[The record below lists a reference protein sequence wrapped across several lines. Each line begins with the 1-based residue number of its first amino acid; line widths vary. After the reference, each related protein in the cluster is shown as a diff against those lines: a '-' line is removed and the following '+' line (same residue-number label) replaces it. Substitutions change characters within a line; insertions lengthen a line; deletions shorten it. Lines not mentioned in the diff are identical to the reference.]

1 MKLAVKTLENKESG
15 SVDLDKDVF
24 GVEVRPE
31 LLHSMV
37 TYQLAGR
44 RAGTHK
50 TKNVS
55 EVSGT
60 GKKPFKQ
67 KGTGH
72 ARQGN
77 ARSVI
82 QRGGAVAH
90 GPRVRSHAIDM
101 NKRQRKLAMKT
112 ALSAKF
118 ADKKLI
124 VLSEAKAK
132 THKTKDMALALEKLG
147 VMNAVIVTGQETET
161 NFGRATRNIPLV
173 DVLTADGANVYDIL
187 RRDTL
192 VLTKDAVEVLTA
204 RLKG

>member
-1 MKLAVKTLENKESG
+1 
-15 SVDLDKDVF
+15 
-24 GVEVRPE
+24 
-31 LLHSMV
+31 
-37 TYQLAGR
+37 
-44 RAGTHK
+44 
-50 TKNVS
+50 
-55 EVSGT
+55 
-60 GKKPFKQ
+60 
-67 KGTGH
+67 
-72 ARQGN
+72 
-77 ARSVI
+77 
-82 QRGGAVAH
+82 
-90 GPRVRSHAIDM
+90 
-101 NKRQRKLAMKT
+101 MKT